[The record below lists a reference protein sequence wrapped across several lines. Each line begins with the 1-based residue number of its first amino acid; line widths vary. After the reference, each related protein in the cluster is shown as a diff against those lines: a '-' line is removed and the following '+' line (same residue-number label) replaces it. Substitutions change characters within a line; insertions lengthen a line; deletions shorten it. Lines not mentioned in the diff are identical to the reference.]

1 MQSDM
6 MESSLPD
13 ELYFASKQ
21 RNLLPLFF
29 LGLHF
34 DNKKE
39 VVGLGDKVD
48 FFGVYKP
55 SSQAPSLS
63 MD

>member
-1 MQSDM
+1 MNFILQANKGIFYPSHIY
-6 MESSLPD
+6 L
-13 ELYFASKQ
+13 
-21 RNLLPLFF
+21 LFF

-39 VVGLGDKVD
+39 VVGLGDEVD
-48 FFGVYKP
+48 FLGVYKT

>member
-1 MQSDM
+1 MNFILQANTGI
-6 MESSLPD
+6 
-13 ELYFASKQ
+13 LYPFP
-21 RNLLPLFF
+21 NLPLFF

-34 DNKKE
+34 VNKKE
-39 VVGLGDKVD
+39 VVELVD
-48 FFGVYKP
+48 EVVFLVVYKT